1 MAVNDLAGGATYGP
15 LTPEILLA
23 GDEPIK
29 TSSGTAGAALAK
41 YQVCALLATGNVVVF
56 VSGTH
61 TAAQAVLAMQ
71 AAASGSSVQYAY
83 QGVFND
89 DLLAAQAGNATLY
102 AAAAMDT
109 FAERRGFFNGL
120 FRVGKVG
127 GGWAAV

>member
-29 TSSGTAGAALAK
+29 TASAVASGAKTK
-41 YQVCALLATGNVVVF
+41 YQIAARTSAGVVDF

-61 TAAQAVLAMQ
+61 TAAQAVLVMQ
-71 AAASGSSVQYAY
+71 PCADGSNCQYAY

-89 DLLAAQAGNATLY
+89 ALLAANATNATLFTN
-102 AAAAMDT
+102 AALDT
-109 FAERRGFFNGL
+109 FAERQAFFNGL
-120 FRVGKVG
+120 LRVGKVG
-127 GGWAAV
+127 AGWGAV